1 MLAGVAGTI
10 ILIFVLLPCRGDEND
25 EGEREKERE
34 REREREREKEQ
45 GRQEDNGGTFART
58 RKEGREAKV
67 KDS

>member
-25 EGEREKERE
+25 EG
-34 REREREREKEQ
+34 EREREKEQ